1 VFMAGN
7 IKSKLLGIFAGA
19 VLMLAPAGTALA
31 GHEGG
36 YDEGADHVTICHALG
51 NGGYNKIAPSASGV
65 FHGHLDAAH
74 GGQGNDTG
82 DIIPTFTYKSH
93 SYSQNW
99 DTAGMA
105 TFNNNCVV
113 PEGGHGGGCD
123 QENGRDQDCTPP
135 QKDCDGDFD
144 SSAASECQNPQ
155 PQMDCDSDFDSSP
168 ATECTT
174 GGQGGGPT
182 TTTTTTTPQV
192 LGASTTQQVAVVP
205 TGSVNGGEGAA
216 SRTSNSASLAG
227 LMVSLVSIGAGLS
240 LLNRRQN

>member
-1 VFMAGN
+1 MGIN
-7 IKSKLLGIFAGA
+7 IKNKLLGIFAGV

-65 FHGHLDAAH
+65 YHGHLDAAH
-74 GGQGNDTG
+74 GGHGSDTG

-113 PEGGHGGGCD
+113 PEGGQGGGCD
-123 QENGRDQDCTPP
+123 QENGRDQDCTP

-144 SSAASECQNPQ
+144 SSPASECESPQ

-182 TTTTTTTPQV
+182 TPQV
-192 LGASTTQQVAVVP
+192 LGSSTTAAGAAQVAVVP
-205 TGSVNGGEGAA
+205 QGSVNGGEGAA
-216 SRTSNSASLAG
+216 SRTTNSAALFG